1 VRKSPSS
8 GKGQKA
14 NGMANKGLTTIL
26 APNQPNAMGPQFTHL
41 EVLVTSMASN
51 MATQVKPRAL
61 VLGDYL
67 AQGFDLGFFCGA
79 RFLRPLGPNEI
90 KSDIFDDHV
99 LGAINDKTLV
109 NLLTLAPIT
118 RGSAKVQEP

>member
-1 VRKSPSS
+1 MNKPLGS

-14 NGMANKGLTTIL
+14 NGMANKRLTTIL
-26 APNQPNAMGPQFTHL
+26 APNQPNAMGAQFTHL
-41 EVLVTSMASN
+41 KVLVTSMASN
-51 MATQVKPRAL
+51 MATHVKPKAH

-90 KSDIFDDHV
+90 KLGIFDDHV
-99 LGAINDKTLV
+99 LGAINGKTW
-109 NLLTLAPIT
+109 
-118 RGSAKVQEP
+118 SAF